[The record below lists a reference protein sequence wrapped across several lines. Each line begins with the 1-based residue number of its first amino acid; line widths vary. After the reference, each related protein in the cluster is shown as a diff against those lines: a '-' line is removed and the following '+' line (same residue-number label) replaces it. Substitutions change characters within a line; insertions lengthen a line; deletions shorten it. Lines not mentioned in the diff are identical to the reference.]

1 MNKTIHHHSRRL
13 IFTIFSGA
21 DDSFLKLD
29 LSFLNLRIL
38 NTNSKEFMGIIESMI
53 PPDHGKDFI
62 KHEQDRYIK
71 WNLDYSNLHHSPT
84 HAVIPIDFS
93 NPVKS
98 EVFHQLQYFLLLM
111 FPSNLRIYS
120 EVTYNRYEETSDKYS
135 RTGHSE
141 WKAYISISVK
151 KNTLRIAES
160 EIENVSKF
168 LQLCFDRLPKL
179 RWLSVAFDSYQGSFF
194 HWSKEMVYLSL
205 CISLESL
212 SSSKTE
218 ITHQLSRMCAVLN
231 SETKEQGAI
240 VYTNMKRFYNLRSE
254 IVHGSNYDNELVN
267 KYFFPLYYMVSRT
280 IIELVYLNIDSKEKL
295 TDLIN
300 EQGYGTRKEF
310 SPESGKYNFNSES
323 IVKLFEVVP
332 KK

>member
-1 MNKTIHHHSRRL
+1 
-13 IFTIFSGA
+13 
-21 DDSFLKLD
+21 
-29 LSFLNLRIL
+29 
-38 NTNSKEFMGIIESMI
+38 
-53 PPDHGKDFI
+53 
-62 KHEQDRYIK
+62 
-71 WNLDYSNLHHSPT
+71 
-84 HAVIPIDFS
+84 
-93 NPVKS
+93 
-98 EVFHQLQYFLLLM
+98 
-111 FPSNLRIYS
+111 
-120 EVTYNRYEETSDKYS
+120 
-135 RTGHSE
+135 
-141 WKAYISISVK
+141 
-151 KNTLRIAES
+151 
-160 EIENVSKF
+160 
-168 LQLCFDRLPKL
+168 
-179 RWLSVAFDSYQGSFF
+179 
-194 HWSKEMVYLSL
+194 
-205 CISLESL
+205 
-212 SSSKTE
+212 
-218 ITHQLSRMCAVLN
+218 MCAVLN